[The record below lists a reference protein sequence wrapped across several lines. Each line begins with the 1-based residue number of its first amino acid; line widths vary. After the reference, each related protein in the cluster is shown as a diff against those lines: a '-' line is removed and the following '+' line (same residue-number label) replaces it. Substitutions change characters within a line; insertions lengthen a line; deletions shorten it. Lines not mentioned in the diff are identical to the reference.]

1 MVFAC
6 RESFLSFKS
15 FPCRPL
21 TSILCHIPRP
31 CRSLRR
37 RHLFFSEAEP
47 GSCSFI
53 YSVGFFCKFPAASS
67 LQTPTI
73 SPISQS
79 STSHMRTKHLQRN
92 IFIPT
97 EVRHCVRRK
106 LSCPTQI
113 RLAHFFVHKQFP
125 KFVIAYVHGS
135 IPLLCCFIVSA
146 FVLFLPTFRH
156 LFISGL
162 VLCFSIEQ
170 NSRIQ
175 LHFGPPKN
183 SALTQKPRFCL
194 RCLKRMRIFSA
205 FFFEQPL
212 NLIDNRKIL
221 FR

>member
-1 MVFAC
+1 MPYPVSVQVAPTATFIFFGSRTRFMQLHLFC
-6 RESFLSFKS
+6 RIFLQ
-15 FPCRPL
+15 
-21 TSILCHIPRP
+21 IPR
-31 CRSLRR
+31 C
-37 RHLFFSEAEP
+37 
-47 GSCSFI
+47 I
-53 YSVGFFCKFPAASS
+53 IPANADN
-67 LQTPTI
+67 I
-73 SPISQS
+73 ADIAIE
-79 STSHMRTKHLQRN
+79 HFAYANKHLQRN

-113 RLAHFFVHKQFP
+113 RLAHFFVHKGFP
-125 KFVIAYVHGS
+125 MFVIAYVHGS